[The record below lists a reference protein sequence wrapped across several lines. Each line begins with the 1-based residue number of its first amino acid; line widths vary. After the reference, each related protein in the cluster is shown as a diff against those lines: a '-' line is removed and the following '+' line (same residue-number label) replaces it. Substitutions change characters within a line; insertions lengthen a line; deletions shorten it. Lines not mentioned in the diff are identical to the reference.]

1 MNQESRHFFLQAPMG
16 RPRLASR
23 GFDPDDHIAEKL
35 PTVVA
40 VLTFEQRKRQDV
52 GRGTLSP
59 VLGIQRR
66 NLVVQHD
73 RNREFRIRLTD
84 LSEHANRARSEQAG
98 VDPGELSRSRRQRE
112 SNRHSSSESVTFR
125 AACCLGASS
134 ARPFDESASW
144 RS

>member
-1 MNQESRHFFLQAPMG
+1 MNQEPRHFFLQAPMG
-16 RPRLASR
+16 RPRLASC

-40 VLTFEQRKRQDV
+40 VLAFEQRKRQDV

-66 NLVVQHD
+66 NLVVQ
-73 RNREFRIRLTD
+73 RNGNRELRSRVAD

-98 VDPGELSRSRRQRE
+98 VDRGELSRSRRQRE

-125 AACCLGASS
+125 AAGCLRAFSVRLFTEPDS
-134 ARPFDESASW
+134 
-144 RS
+144 

>member
-16 RPRLASR
+16 RPRLAGR
-23 GFDPDDHIAEKL
+23 GFDPDDDIAEKL

-66 NLVVQHD
+66 NLVV
-73 RNREFRIRLTD
+73 RRNGNRELRSRVAD

-98 VDPGELSRSRRQRE
+98 VDPG
-112 SNRHSSSESVTFR
+112 
-125 AACCLGASS
+125 
-134 ARPFDESASW
+134 
-144 RS
+144 